1 MDINVLIKKL
11 EKKLRNTS
19 GNILDFGE
27 SGNAE
32 MINAI
37 PTFRIREMELHLELE
52 ALKEKASRE
61 QGCGWCKRTDG
72 YDRIECVPINH
83 EGSDLAVDHM
93 IVSCVA
99 DFCPVC
105 GRKLT
110 K

>member
-11 EKKLRNTS
+11 EKKLTITT

-37 PTFRIREMELHLELE
+37 PTFRIREMELQLELE

-61 QGCGWCKRTDG
+61 KGCGWCNKGYRFEFNWIDDDG
-72 YDRIECVPINH
+72 STITTNDNMVI
-83 EGSDLAVDHM
+83 GD
-93 IVSCVA
+93 VA

-105 GRKLT
+105 GKKLT
-110 K
+110 T